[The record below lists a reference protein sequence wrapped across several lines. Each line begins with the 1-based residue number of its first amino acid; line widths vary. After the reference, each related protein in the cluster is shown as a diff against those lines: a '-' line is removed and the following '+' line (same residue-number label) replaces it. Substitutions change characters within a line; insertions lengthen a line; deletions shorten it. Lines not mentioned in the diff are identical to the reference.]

1 MASVTLAQTFLTMK
15 KYVLCWAGHMEPHFF
30 ESWECKANITQAK
43 LFSEP
48 DFGRWISKKTKLQCK
63 ITSVTLA
70 QALLTREK
78 SDPFAG
84 LATWSGISLRDVNAK
99 QAKHKPFFS
108 EPDFGKCNS

>member
-1 MASVTLAQTFLTMK
+1 MARF
-15 KYVLCWAGHMEPHFF
+15 
-30 ESWECKANITQAK
+30 WEV
-43 LFSEP
+43 
-48 DFGRWISKKTKLQCK
+48 DFQKTKLQCK

-99 QAKHKPFFS
+99 QAKHKPFFFLS
-108 EPDFGKCNS
+108 QILASAIPKNNIEPKNAQCHISPSSSDYGKI